1 MSETSVVN
9 NTQIDR
15 LAELSVKTGLALKP
29 GQDLLITAPLEA
41 LPLVRKIT
49 DYAYTT
55 GAGIVTPIFSDP
67 EIVLSRYKNA
77 NDASFD

>member
-1 MSETSVVN
+1 MSDTSVIDP
-9 NTQIDR
+9 TQVDR
-15 LAELSVKTGLALKP
+15 LAELAVKTGLALKP

-49 DYAYTT
+49 DYAYKT

-67 EIVLSRYKNA
+67 ELVL
-77 NDASFD
+77 